1 MEIFFEML
9 FQTKRTGYCIRGG
22 KNQFYLLLSA
32 HKAKI
37 KVQISSSPFL
47 PPKKKK
53 KTTTQV
59 WTKTDFKNG
68 LLLLWI

>member
-9 FQTKRTGYCIRGG
+9 LQTKRTGYCIRGG

-37 KVQISSSPFL
+37 KVQISSSHFL
-47 PPKKKK
+47 PPK
-53 KTTTQV
+53 QQQQQQPNMN
-59 WTKTDFKNG
+59 KN
-68 LLLLWI
+68 

>member
-9 FQTKRTGYCIRGG
+9 LQTKRTGYCIRGG

-47 PPKKKK
+47 PQKKKK
-53 KTTTQV
+53 NNNPSMN
-59 WTKTDFKNG
+59 KNW
-68 LLLLWI
+68 L